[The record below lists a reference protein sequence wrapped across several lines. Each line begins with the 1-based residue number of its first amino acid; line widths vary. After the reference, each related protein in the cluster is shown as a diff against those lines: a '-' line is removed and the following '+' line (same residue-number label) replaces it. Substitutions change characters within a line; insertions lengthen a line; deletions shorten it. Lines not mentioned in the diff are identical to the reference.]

1 MFSVQYFDKCNTD
14 VKLCVQ
20 ACMLNMFSFF
30 LIITKKKKKKKALH
44 AFLEVGNNFYTNY
57 WKYIPAEEREVFEQC
72 ENGGEKI
79 GEGVCLRKMCTC
91 AWGSWH
97 SVDSMFV
104 NVLAGF

>member
-1 MFSVQYFDKCNTD
+1 MQYRCKVVCSGMH
-14 VKLCVQ
+14 VKHV
-20 ACMLNMFSFF
+20 FF
-30 LIITKKKKKKKALH
+30 LSYHYKKEKKKKKALH

-72 ENGGEKI
+72 ENGGGKI

-91 AWGSWH
+91 AWWSWH